1 MGASPVDSV
10 DRSDWVDRRSRC
22 SYTGTTRGLRVF
34 HIPLQPFPRAEGVSR
49 LCPVAPTQ
57 LALWYAPP
65 RGSSDLSAPPCK
77 FKRVPTSLEL
87 FAGGGG
93 MALGLHFAG
102 FDHTRLIEWEPR
114 ACDTLRLNAVGPVAP
129 WPIDRVDQADVRAL
143 IPELARAQP
152 GAVDLVAGGPPCQ
165 PFSLGGIHAG
175 EADER
180 NMFPAALEVV
190 RLTRPKLVIFENVP
204 GLLRPSFRPYFDYVR
219 DQLENPTV
227 TPRAGEPWR
236 DHWRRVLTTG
246 RSNRALRYRV
256 ARQLIL
262 AADLGVP
269 QMRQRVFLVGILD
282 DVGVEWQPLERDHS
296 EDALLFDK
304 YVSGSYWEEH
314 EEQPEVKRLLRR
326 GLPKPP
332 DRLASRIS
340 HLAEAQS
347 PAKRWRT
354 VRDMLRD
361 PEPLP
366 EPRDGVQLGQWPNHV
381 GVPGARAY
389 VGHTGSDIDLPAKT
403 IKAGVHGVCGGEA
416 MIRYW
421 DGSLR
426 YMTTR
431 ESARAQGFP
440 DWYEFTGARSHAMR
454 HIGNAVA
461 VPVARAVGEHLRN
474 LTSI

>member
-1 MGASPVDSV
+1 MASMQ
-10 DRSDWVDRRSRC
+10 
-22 SYTGTTRGLRVF
+22 Y
-34 HIPLQPFPRAEGVSR
+34 
-49 LCPVAPTQ
+49 
-57 LALWYAPP
+57 ALWHVPP
-65 RGSSDLSAPPCK
+65 RGSDGLSATPCK
-77 FKRVPTSLEL
+77 FKGVPTSLEL

-102 FDHTRLIEWEPR
+102 FDHVRLIEWEPR
-114 ACDTLRLNAVGPVAP
+114 ACDTLRLNAAGQGAP
-129 WPIDRVDQADVRAL
+129 WPIDMVDQADVRAI
-143 IPELARAQP
+143 IPEITQALPDQI
-152 GAVDLVAGGPPCQ
+152 DLVAGGPPCQ

-180 NMFPAALEVV
+180 NMFPAALEIV

-219 DQLENPTV
+219 DQLVQPSV
-227 TPRAGEPWR
+227 THRTGEPWQ
-236 DHWRRVLTTG
+236 DHWRRVLAATPG
-246 RSNRALRYRV
+246 RRALRYRV

-269 QMRQRVFLVGILD
+269 QMRQRVFLIGIRD
-282 DVGVEWQPLERDHS
+282 DLGVDWQPMERDHS

-304 YVSGSYWEEH
+304 YISGSYWEEH
-314 EEQPEVKRLLRR
+314 EDHPEVKRLLRR

-332 DRLASRIS
+332 EKLALRIGRI
-340 HLAEAQS
+340 AEGGS

-366 EPRDGVQLGQWPNHV
+366 EPRDGVQVGPWPNHI

-389 VGHTGSDIDLPAKT
+389 VGHTGSDIDQPAKT

-416 MIRYW
+416 MIRW
-421 DGSLR
+421 RDGSLR

-431 ESARAQGFP
+431 ESARVQGFP

-461 VPVARAVGEHLRN
+461 VPVARAVGEHLRK
-474 LTSI
+474 LTDI